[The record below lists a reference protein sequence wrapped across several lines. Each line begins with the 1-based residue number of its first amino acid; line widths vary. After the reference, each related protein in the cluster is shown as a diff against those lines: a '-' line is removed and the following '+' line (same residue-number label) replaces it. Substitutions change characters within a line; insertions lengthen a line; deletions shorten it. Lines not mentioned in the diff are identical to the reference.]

1 MAAGLFGCLRPPKE
15 AILDGPMAGLVK
27 RAKRSWRRVE
37 RRWREAAINGSPY
50 WLRRSL
56 GAPAVYLDMLVVDH
70 GIFRLLYA
78 NCHKISDKAWRSAQ
92 PAPHH
97 IRRFAQSGIRTI
109 VNLRGERP
117 CGSYWLEEAACA
129 RHGLKLVN
137 FQIRSRAAPTR
148 EELIGAKRLFEQ
160 VEYPM
165 LMHCKSGADRAGLMS
180 VLYRFLHEGVPLKE
194 ATQELSL
201 KYGHI
206 RQADTGILDYF
217 FETYLADSAARPISF
232 FDWVDTVYDPDELK
246 RTFHSKG
253 WANRLVN
260 SVLQRE

>member
-1 MAAGLFGCLRPPKE
+1 MKLSE
-15 AILDGPMAGLVK
+15 HMAGLLK
-27 RAKRSWRRVE
+27 RAKRSWRDVE
-37 RRWREAAINGSPY
+37 RRWREAAVHRSPA

-56 GAPAVYLDMLVVDH
+56 GPSATYLDMLLVDH
-70 GIFRLLYA
+70 GIFRAVYA
-78 NCHKISDKAWRSAQ
+78 NRHKLSNKAWRSAQ

-97 IRRFAQSGIRTI
+97 IRRFARAGIRTI
-109 VNLRGERP
+109 VNLRGERQ
-117 CGSYWLEEAACA
+117 CGSYWLEQEACA

-148 EELIGAKRLFEQ
+148 EELMGAKRLFEV
-160 VEYPM
+160 VEYPI

-194 ATQELSL
+194 ATRELSL

-217 FETYLADSAARPISF
+217 FERYLSDSAVRPMPF

-246 RTFHSKG
+246 RSFQSKG

>member
-1 MAAGLFGCLRPPKE
+1 
-15 AILDGPMAGLVK
+15 MAGLVK
-27 RAKRSWRRVE
+27 RAKRSIRGVARSC
-37 RRWREAAINGSPY
+37 REAIVRHAPP
-50 WLRRSL
+50 WARRRL
-56 GAPAVYLDMLVVDH
+56 GPPATYLDMLLVDH
-70 GIFRLLYA
+70 GVFRLLYA
-78 NCHKISDKAWRSAQ
+78 NCHRISDGAWRSAQ

-97 IRRFAQSGIRTI
+97 IRRFARAGIRTI
-109 VNLRGERP
+109 VNLRGERE
-117 CGSYWLEEAACA
+117 CGSYWLEQEACA

-160 VEYPM
+160 IEYPM

-180 VLYRFLHEGVPLKE
+180 VLYRFLYEGVPLKQ
-194 ATQELSL
+194 AKRQLSL
-201 KYGHI
+201 RYGHI

-217 FETYLADSAARPISF
+217 FEKYMEDNAARPVPF
-232 FDWVDTVYDPDELK
+232 FEWVETMYDPDELK

-253 WANRLVN
+253 WANRLVD